1 MEDNFDEVNRQDDG
15 NKLLEAHI
23 VILRLKELEVSK
35 KNVLELLLA
44 QVEYFQKDFLN
55 LFQFKYLVFVWV
67 VSEEYNAQLIHNH
80 PDKSVPRAQ
89 AFILF

>member
-55 LFQFKYLVFVWV
+55 LFQFKYLVFV
-67 VSEEYNAQLIHNH
+67 
-80 PDKSVPRAQ
+80 
-89 AFILF
+89 